1 MNNETIQPNREP
13 ITQAPGF
20 FRSAANR
27 AFVAACRHGRM
38 LQGIGQACWESWT
51 APPVFTVAVSMRP
64 VFGPWGGSSV
74 FVHQLAACLRRRGC
88 RVQYHLRGEVDV
100 IVLIDPREDL
110 ESKAFGPAEIRA
122 YKQRHPRVQVLHRIN
137 ECDQRKRTDF
147 MDRLLQEANTLA
159 DHTVFISEWLQDYFI
174 QRWFDPAH
182 SHSVIY
188 NGADPAIFHPVG
200 QQSYGAGQA
209 FRICTHHWSDNPM
222 KGFPAYEQVD
232 RLIADGALPG
242 VELWIIGR
250 WPAAI
255 RWRAAR
261 TFPAVS
267 GRRLAALL
275 RQCHAHITAS
285 LWEPCGMHHVEAAQ
299 CGLPMV
305 YHEDGGGIVEAGRRY
320 GVSFRD
326 DPAAAIQT
334 LRAEYVEFH
343 RCVLAAAPDGDRMAM
358 AYADRIRDMAQ
369 LARNCS

>member
-1 MNNETIQPNREP
+1 MNEKTIQAE
-13 ITQAPGF
+13 TVAAPLAMSSL
-20 FRSAANR
+20 RAAANR
-27 AFVAACRHGRM
+27 AFAGALHCGRK
-38 LQGIGQACWESWT
+38 LQGLGRAGWEAWT

-88 RVQYHLRGEVDV
+88 RVQYHLRGDVDV

-110 ESKAFGPAEIRA
+110 ESKAFGPAEIRD

-137 ECDQRKRTDF
+137 ECDQRKQTTF
-147 MDRLLQEANTLA
+147 MDPLLKEANQLA
-159 DHTVFISEWLQDYFI
+159 DHTVFISEWLQGYFME
-174 QRWFDPAH
+174 RWFDPARP
-182 SHSVIY
+182 HSVIY

-200 QQSYGAGQA
+200 QLPYVDGQP

-222 KGFPAYEQVD
+222 KGFPVYEQVD
-232 RLIADGALPG
+232 RMIADGALPG

-267 GRRLAALL
+267 GRRLAGLL

-299 CGLPMV
+299 CGLPMA

-320 GVSFRD
+320 GAGFRD
-326 DPAAAIQT
+326 DPAVAIHA
-334 LRAEYVEFH
+334 LRTDYAEY
-343 RCVLAAAPDGDRMAM
+343 RRRVLAAAPDGERMAM
-358 AYADRIRDMAQ
+358 AYADRIRD
-369 LARNCS
+369 LALVARKST